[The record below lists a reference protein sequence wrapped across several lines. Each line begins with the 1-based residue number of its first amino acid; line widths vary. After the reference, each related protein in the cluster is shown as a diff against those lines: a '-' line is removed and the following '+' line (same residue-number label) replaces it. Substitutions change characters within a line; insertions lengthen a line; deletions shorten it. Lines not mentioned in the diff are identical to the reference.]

1 MIDNQSDAGS
11 WAREL
16 KARGM
21 HTCEECGWV
30 GRQPSVTDASSVV
43 ERNGRMEFDRTHLL
57 VCPTCHKLLHRRDN
71 AYITKVNGNG

>member
-1 MIDNQSDAGS
+1 MFDNESDAGS

-21 HTCEECGWV
+21 HECKGCGWT

-43 ERNGRMEFDRTHLL
+43 ERNGRMEMDRTHLL
-57 VCPTCHKLLHRRDN
+57 VCPSCHQLLHRSDQQHIARMDSH
-71 AYITKVNGNG
+71 G